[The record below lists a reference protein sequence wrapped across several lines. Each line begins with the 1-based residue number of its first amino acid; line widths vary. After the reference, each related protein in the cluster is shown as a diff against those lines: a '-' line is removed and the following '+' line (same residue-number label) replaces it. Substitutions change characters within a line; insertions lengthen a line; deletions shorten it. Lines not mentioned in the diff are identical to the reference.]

1 MKKRL
6 LTSASLMSVV
16 VLSGI
21 TVFALTGLYRTT
33 SQSLGLQKKTIFE
46 FNLETSVTSD
56 QLEIG
61 PGESISVSPAVY
73 NDATEDMYV
82 FVEIQM
88 PYIDEGPLYDFVVD
102 EQWQLIESKS
112 VSSIYM
118 KTYAYI
124 SDADN
129 MCPLNPGDT
138 TPSLTDS
145 MQMKSITNAEYAII
159 DSIDVVITGY
169 VIGTEDV
176 STNPREAWEICKYMI
191 ENQ

>member
-21 TVFALTGLYRTT
+21 TAFALTGLYRTT